1 MTVTISNILQVI
13 MALGLLNVWLLR
25 YSKKTPYRGGSSK
38 SLKEEFLSYGL
49 PAWFSY
55 FVGTL
60 KVCSALLLIAGIWIP
75 YIVLPVSILISVLML
90 GAVAMHLK
98 IHDPLIKIFPAIMML
113 LLGVIIIY
121 LRTMHNL

>member
-1 MTVTISNILQVI
+1 MTGTISNIFQVV

-25 YSKKTPYRGGSSK
+25 FNKITPYRGGSSK

-49 PAWFSY
+49 PVWFSY

-75 YIVLPVSILISVLML
+75 QIVLPASIVVSSLMI

-98 IHDPLIKIFPAIMML
+98 INDPLIKSLPALMML
-113 LLGVIIIY
+113 IMGGIIIS
-121 LRTMHNL
+121 LRLNT